1 MRIWQPLISLLLV
14 LFCFIPA
21 HSQNKLNPIET
32 TKEFYRLLREKK
44 YAEGFRLSVYR
55 EAIEALSKDELQEL
69 TPEFENTLSRIP
81 EDIKVLGSQ
90 TNGQHS
96 TVFIKANDNPGD
108 TTAEEVFL
116 LKVND
121 QWLVGDE
128 ETQTLVKALG
138 KKFFFEIRIRVNE
151 ESVEQ
156 LMSRYLG
163 AEKLYF
169 DANKG
174 VYGTTEDLVKAN
186 FWPQGY
192 RDGQVYGYQ
201 FTVELGKDKKDFS
214 IHAEPLTYN
223 KTGRLSFYADTNGV
237 RKLDN
242 QGKTY
247 RLKLDDKTN
256 K

>member
-1 MRIWQPLISLLLV
+1 MRIWQPLTSLLLV
-14 LFCFIPA
+14 LFCFIAVPG
-21 HSQNKLNPIET
+21 QNKLNPIET

-55 EAIEALSKDELQEL
+55 EAIEALSKAELEEL
-69 TPEFENTLSRIP
+69 TPELESTLSRIP
-81 EDIKVLGSQ
+81 EDIKILGSQ

-96 TVFIKANDNPGD
+96 TVFIKANDNPAD
-108 TTAEEVFL
+108 NSAEEVFL

-128 ETQTLVKALG
+128 ETQALVKSLG

-151 ESVEQ
+151 DSVEQ
-156 LMSRYLG
+156 LMTRYLG

-192 RDGQVYGYQ
+192 RDGQIYGYQ
-201 FTVELGKDKKDFS
+201 FTVELGKDKKEFS
-214 IHAEPLTYN
+214 IHAEPLNYS
-223 KTGRLSFYADTNGV
+223 KTGRLSFYADINGV
-237 RKLDN
+237 RKVDN
-242 QGKTY
+242 QGKVY
-247 RLKLDDKTN
+247 RLKLDDKPS